1 MMTSAPGPPLPL
13 PEEVVTGLTP
23 AAAKHAA
30 QRRRRPLLGYA
41 VMPVLLGL
49 ACLGLYLWVQGKDLD
64 SIERRLVNA
73 DVIRQGFVEHI
84 KLSLAST
91 VLAIA
96 LAVPLGVL
104 LTRSFAKWFTPV
116 VVGLANIGQMVPSI
130 GVLVVLALIWTI
142 GFQPA
147 VVALAAYALLPVLRN
162 TMVGLQQ
169 VDRSVIESA
178 RGMGMTKRRVLTRI
192 ELPLAVPVILAGVR
206 TALVIT
212 VGAATLATF
221 VNAGGLGDIIS
232 GGLSTSR
239 NTVIVTGGALTA
251 VLSLFVDWVA
261 GIVEDLLRPKG
272 L

>member
-1 MMTSAPGPPLPL
+1 MVSTPGRPLGVD
-13 PEEVVTGLTP
+13 PEEAVADP
-23 AAAKHAA
+23 AAAPPPSA
-30 QRRRRPLLGYA
+30 RRRRPWLGYT

-49 ACLGLYLWVQGKDLD
+49 ACLLLYMWVQGKELD
-64 SIERRLVNA
+64 SIERRLLDA
-73 DVIRQGFVEHI
+73 EGIREGFVEHL
-84 KLSLAST
+84 KLSAVST
-91 VLAIA
+91 LLAIGF
-96 LAVPLGVL
+96 AVPLGIL
-104 LTRSFAKWFTPV
+104 LTRSFARWFTPV

-130 GVLVVLALIWTI
+130 GVLVVFALIWTI

-178 RGMGMTKRRVLTRI
+178 RGMGMTKRRVLARI

-239 NTVIVTGGALTA
+239 NTVIITGATLTA
-251 VLSLFVDWVA
+251 VLALFVDWLA